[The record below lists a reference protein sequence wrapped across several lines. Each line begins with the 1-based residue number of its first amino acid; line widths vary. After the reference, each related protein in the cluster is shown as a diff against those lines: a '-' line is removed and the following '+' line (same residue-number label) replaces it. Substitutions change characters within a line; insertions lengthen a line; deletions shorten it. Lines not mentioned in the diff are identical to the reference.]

1 MTDWRADAACKG
13 QGETMF
19 SDGPGDAALAICGA
33 CPATWVCLWATM
45 VEEAASQVEDRYG
58 VAGGM
63 TACQREAL
71 AAQLPVEVLQAAHTA
86 ALAVRE
92 VVGCEAPTLE
102 RRRRPARRRPTAT
115 QAHRPVADPASEE
128 VIRLV
133 AAAYGLEPGLLR
145 GPSRARHV
153 VDARHLAMYL
163 LRESTGLSFP
173 ALGAVFGRDHTTVMH
188 AVQRMQAEVEGRPRL
203 RQVVDG
209 LRARIRGEVP
219 ASEPVE
225 PFVEAGPEA
234 EAAGPAA
241 TADAG
246 GVLVPEG
253 RSRLVVETAAR
264 VCGVSV
270 DELRS
275 RSRMR
280 HVCAARQVAMYAL
293 RELTGL
299 SYPAIGRAV
308 GGKDHTTA
316 MHGVERVRSAV
327 AQGGD
332 GIGRRAAEVVAALRD
347 DCEQLAA

>member
-19 SDGPGDAALAICGA
+19 SEGPGDAALAICGA

-45 VEEAASQVEDRYG
+45 VEEAASEVEGRYG

-71 AAQLPVEVLQAAHTA
+71 AAQLPVEVLEAAHTA

-92 VVGCEAPTLE
+92 VAGCEVPTLE
-102 RRRRPARRRPTAT
+102 RRRRPARPRPKVT

-163 LRESTGLSFP
+163 LRESAGLSFP
-173 ALGAVFGRDHTTVMH
+173 ALGAVFGRDHTTAMH
-188 AVQRMQAEVEGRPRL
+188 AVQRMQAAVEGRPRL

-209 LRARIRGEVP
+209 LRARMRGEV
-219 ASEPVE
+219 AEPVQ
-225 PFVEAGPEA
+225 PVVEAGPEE
-234 EAAGPAA
+234 EAAEPGTPAA
-241 TADAG
+241 DVG
-246 GVLVPEG
+246 EVLVPEG

-270 DELRS
+270 AELRS

-316 MHGVERVRSAV
+316 MHGVERVRLAV
-327 AQGGD
+327 AAGD
-332 GIGRRAAEVVAALRD
+332 GIGRRAAEVVAALRE